1 MSDITIYEIAKLA
14 DVSPSTVS
22 RVINHKENVN
32 AATKERVEKILREHN
47 FVVNEAARGL
57 VMKQSRMI
65 GILISDL
72 RTTQHT
78 SGVYYMEREL
88 TAKGYTCLILN
99 TGRNPEEQKVSIERL
114 SRRNVDAA
122 ILMGSVYQN
131 DEVRT
136 AIETYLPRTP
146 VILFNGEMESPLV
159 YCIVSDERNGVKK
172 AAEMLRE
179 RGRKNIAFIVDYDT
193 PSNRMKIQ
201 GYHDGM
207 EGEGVVGWTD
217 GSQLGGYSAT
227 LKLIKEHPETDAIIY
242 SEDNL
247 AVSGLR
253 ALYEE
258 GRTVPGDVAL
268 VGLNNSAFSELSF
281 LPLSSID
288 NMLYRQSRMAV
299 KNLEL
304 ILAGQ
309 KVPKHIM
316 IETEFVER
324 RTT

>member
-1 MSDITIYEIAKLA
+1 MNETTIYDIAKKA
-14 DVSPSTVS
+14 GVSASTVS
-22 RVINHKENVN
+22 RVINNYQYVRKDTREKIQKLLDESNYIPN
-32 AATKERVEKILREHN
+32 AA
-47 FVVNEAARGL
+47 ARSL
-57 VMKQSRMI
+57 VTQSSRMV
-65 GILISDL
+65 GVLIADL
-72 RTTQHT
+72 RTTHHT
-78 SGVYYMEREL
+78 DGVYFIEQEFSRN
-88 TAKGYTCLILN
+88 GYACLIYN
-99 TGRNPEEQKVSIERL
+99 TGADPERQASYIALL
-114 SRRNVDAA
+114 SKKNIDA
-122 ILMGSVYQN
+122 LVMMGSVYQN

>member
-1 MSDITIYEIAKLA
+1 MVPEERK
-14 DVSPSTVS
+14 TVGMLTGS
-22 RVINHKENVN
+22 KQELFERDHPVI
-32 AATKERVEKILREHN
+32 RQLREIP
-47 FVVNEAARGL
+47 E
-57 VMKQSRMI
+57 
-65 GILISDL
+65 LIFPD
-72 RTTQHT
+72 
-78 SGVYYMEREL
+78 
-88 TAKGYTCLILN
+88 
-99 TGRNPEEQKVSIERL
+99 
-114 SRRNVDAA
+114 
-122 ILMGSVYQN
+122 
-131 DEVRT
+131 
-136 AIETYLPRTP
+136 
-146 VILFNGEMESPLV
+146 EMEKLPPSAL
-159 YCIVSDERNGVKK
+159 SLKQLFTRKQMEQFDRMT
-172 AAEMLRE
+172 EMLRE

-201 GYHDGM
+201 GYHVGM